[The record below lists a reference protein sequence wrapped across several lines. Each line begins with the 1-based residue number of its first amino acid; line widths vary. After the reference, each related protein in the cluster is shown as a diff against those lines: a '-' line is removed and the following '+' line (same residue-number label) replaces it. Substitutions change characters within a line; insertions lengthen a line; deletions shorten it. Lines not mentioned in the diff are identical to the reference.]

1 MNPNQMQSKPVTTE
15 QSTDEGLD
23 ETACS
28 ESSSLDE
35 VLAGNALFFLLDLR
49 PLYDFVNNSAAPRNV
64 KDCLRRINLAA
75 TSIESALGSEGYAR
89 AKARDEKMK
98 SDLEQFLS
106 QNAGGMAREL
116 AALDSESPNDING

>member
-1 MNPNQMQSKPVTTE
+1 MNDNPCKNCGSYGGNVGCDVCGPPIRERKASGPL
-15 QSTDEGLD
+15 GAA
-23 ETACS
+23 ACS

-49 PLYDFVNNSAAPRNV
+49 PLYDFVNNSDAPRNV

-75 TSIESALGSEGYAR
+75 ASIEGALGADGYAR

-98 SDLEQFLS
+98 EDLERFLS
-106 QNAGGMAREL
+106 ANA
-116 AALDSESPNDING
+116 

>member
-1 MNPNQMQSKPVTTE
+1 MNQNQTESKPQDVE
-15 QSTDEGLD
+15 QPREEGLD

-49 PLYDFVNNSAAPRNV
+49 PLYDFVNNSDAPRNV

-75 TSIESALGSEGYAR
+75 ASIEGALGADGYAR

-98 SDLEQFLS
+98 ADLERFLS
-106 QNAGGMAREL
+106 QNTKPMEG
-116 AALDSESPNDING
+116 

>member
-1 MNPNQMQSKPVTTE
+1 MNNPDTHPKTTDAE
-15 QSTDEGLD
+15 QESGEGLD
-23 ETACS
+23 ETPCS

-49 PLYDFVNNSAAPRNV
+49 PLYNFVNNSDAPRNV

-75 TSIESALGSEGYAR
+75 ASIEGALGVDGYAR

-98 SDLEQFLS
+98 ADLEQFLS
-106 QNAGGMAREL
+106 QN
-116 AALDSESPNDING
+116 S